1 VHEQA
6 LWTYT
11 KVAIVPPQL
20 KLLCISTVEFHKA
33 PGSVCLSLSRRLQ
46 NALTEYIACCLQP
59 RALELLCI
67 SRSIKPSCIR
77 SWRHRQRR
85 FQKSGRG
92 YCSRSHAGQWISTRN
107 TIPGL
112 GTEGT
117 PYTVFLSLS
126 MPLEPG
132 IYSEARLICPR
143 LKAFVRNNDG

>member
-6 LWTYT
+6 LWAYT

-33 PGSVCLSLSRRLQ
+33 PGSVCLPLSRRPQ

-67 SRSIKPSCIR
+67 SQSIKPSCIR
-77 SWRHRQRR
+77 GVIVSAGFRNRDAATVL
-85 FQKSGRG
+85 GRMRANG
-92 YCSRSHAGQWISTRN
+92 SQPG
-107 TIPGL
+107 IPSPAL

-117 PYTVFLSLS
+117 PYTIFLSLS